1 MNATK
6 IIIQTKKAGFRY
18 RLYPENKEAKKL
30 VKDLRSETFS
40 LDQIKEISKNKNLDI
55 VILSYYGDSMTV
67 NEYITTR
74 R

>member
-40 LDQIKEISKNKNLDI
+40 LDQIKENI
-55 VILSYYGDSMTV
+55 
-67 NEYITTR
+67 
-74 R
+74 